1 VTTPLVPVAPTVAK
15 TQLVMDF
22 ITALGWVTTQETGY
36 PLFPGPEILDEPDR
50 AVFLTPSGGP
60 GWVTEEAALDCWS
73 VQVRVRGP
81 ADDPLA
87 PELAAQQLD
96 WLILTAGY
104 PQLVDGVCISMCT
117 RSGPPPTPLP
127 LDPADRRFEY
137 STTYLI
143 TTGGG

>member
-1 VTTPLVPVAPTVAK
+1 MITQPSVAK
-15 TQLVMDF
+15 TKVVMDF

-36 PLFPGPEILDEPDR
+36 PLFPGPEILDAPDR
-50 AVFLTPSGGP
+50 AVFVTPAGGP

-81 ADDPLA
+81 EDDPLA

-96 WLILTAGY
+96 WLLLTASY
-104 PQLVDGVCISMCT
+104 PQTVDGVLIAAVT
-117 RSGPPPTPLP
+117 RAAGPPSPLP

-137 STTYLI
+137 TTTYLI